1 MSCVSSAGAP
11 RTWPEFT
18 ARARRAIWNCMLK
31 AVRLGVGLANWVSDS
46 EKNGNRLYTDE
57 VVDIVED
64 RARMFTGGLVVYIL
78 ESRHT

>member
-1 MSCVSSAGAP
+1 
-11 RTWPEFT
+11 
-18 ARARRAIWNCMLK
+18 MLK